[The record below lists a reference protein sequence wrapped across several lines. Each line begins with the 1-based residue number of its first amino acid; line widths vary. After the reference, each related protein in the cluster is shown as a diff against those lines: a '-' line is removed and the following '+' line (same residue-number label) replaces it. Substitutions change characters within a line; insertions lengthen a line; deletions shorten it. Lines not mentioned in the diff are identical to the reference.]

1 MAKINNVDYS
11 WSMIEIKGGSVL
23 EGIEQFITS
32 IKWNIKRNVKV
43 NYGLKGKPVGRGFGN
58 TEYTASITLNENG
71 LQHLRGLAAVNG
83 GNLTSLGDFNVIIS
97 WVDDLELGIGTSHS
111 TTLYHCFFNEDGLDA
126 NQDDTNFTKELDLN
140 PFKIEHTINA

>member
-11 WSMIEIKGGSVL
+11 WSMIEINSSNTILSSVAQY
-23 EGIEQFITS
+23 ISS

-71 LQHLRGLAAVNG
+71 LQHLRAACD
-83 GNLTSLGDFNVIIS
+83 GNLTALGDFDLIVS
-97 WVDDLELGIGTSHS
+97 WADDMGITDLPLTHT
-111 TTLYHCFFNEDGLDA
+111 TTLKGCFFNEDGLDA
-126 NQDDTNFTKELDLN
+126 SQDSTELTKELDLN
-140 PFKIEHTINA
+140 PFTIENAIV